1 LIVPRHIGEGQ
12 WLTHNGAAGDA
23 LLLSSSESAFTAVV
37 FRGKQPLI
45 VRTVICDPEECEDE
59 LHRLLL
65 FYRDRRGG
73 EREQPAQLSRM
84 LIVGDLITK
93 ERAGEI
99 VSETL
104 GASLRPL
111 VAADLGL
118 QLASRELNFDSIA
131 APAGLAT
138 LSWQ

>member
-1 LIVPRHIGEGQ
+1 
-12 WLTHNGAAGDA
+12 
-23 LLLSSSESAFTAVV
+23 
-37 FRGKQPLI
+37 
-45 VRTVICDPEECEDE
+45 
-59 LHRLLL
+59 
-65 FYRDRRGG
+65 
-73 EREQPAQLSRM
+73 
-84 LIVGDLITK
+84 LITK

-99 VSETL
+99 VGETL

-111 VAADLGL
+111 GAADLGL